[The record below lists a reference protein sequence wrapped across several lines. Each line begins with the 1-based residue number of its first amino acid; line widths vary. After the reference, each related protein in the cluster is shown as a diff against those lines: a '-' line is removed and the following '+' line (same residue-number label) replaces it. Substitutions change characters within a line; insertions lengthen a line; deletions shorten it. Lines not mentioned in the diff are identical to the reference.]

1 MWDNILKRVPS
12 LASVG
17 PWLSGK
23 GALYAGI
30 LGFGFGAL
38 LIKLNCVPSAPPT
51 TETTSMPY
59 WNIAYL
65 VGFSVIFFIL
75 WLASTQVYLRT
86 GRGTRIGL
94 AYDGHNV
101 NVLDWKRTRST
112 LRDLLKNK
120 HIKNQVTLRFVPG
133 RSILTEEYSKKYMKG
148 YHFAILITVRQSKSI
163 NIKNS
168 KCRIEVVTKKE
179 EAKFLKNILPRG
191 FSITRKFDST
201 LGDLLNAQAHTLH
214 DVLLL
219 FVAMHCYLEKQYKD
233 AAAISKHLDKS
244 LSSVMGPSQELRAQT
259 RLLDINARLR
269 LTDFSVK
276 EMPNPDE
283 LVSIRDFAETAMCYF
298 DDSPLVAI
306 AVSRMRFLL
315 SDIDGAIELTERLKN
330 KIDQMLEAGQAPTSR
345 VLPVYFLNSAFLSFI
360 RGDWDRA
367 YDGYH
372 NMLSVD
378 SYRNE
383 SWHEIINFIDY
394 VADLEQYDGICYLQT
409 LYRLIARKS
418 VPKELRTEALN
429 WIGEDESRKELRTLL
444 SSNYPSLSS
453 KSEETVRRPEQQRQV
468 KQRSKRKRKPRKKK
482 GR

>member
-1 MWDNILKRVPS
+1 M
-12 LASVG
+12 ASIG
-17 PWLSGK
+17 PWLSKK

-30 LGFGFGAL
+30 IGFGFGAL
-38 LIKLNCVPSAPPT
+38 LITLNCVPSAPNT
-51 TETTSMPY
+51 TETTSIPF

-65 VGFSVIFFIL
+65 VCFPMIFFIL
-75 WLASTQVYLRT
+75 WFVSTQVYLRT
-86 GRGTRIGL
+86 GKGTRIGL

-112 LRDLLKNK
+112 LKDLIKNK
-120 HIKNQVTLRFVPG
+120 HIKTQVTLRFVPAK
-133 RSILTEEYSKKYMKG
+133 SILTEEYSKKYRKG
-148 YHFAILITVRQSKSI
+148 YHFAILITVRQSNPV

-168 KCRIEVVTKKE
+168 RCKIEIVTKKE
-179 EAKFLKNILPRG
+179 EIKFFQKILPRG

-233 AAAISKHLDKS
+233 ASAISRHLDKS
-244 LSSVMGPSQELRAQT
+244 LSSVMGPSQEPRAQT
-259 RLLDINARLR
+259 RLLDINASLR
-269 LTDFSVK
+269 PTDFSVK

-315 SDIDGAIELTERLKN
+315 DDIDGAIELTERLKN
-330 KIDQMLEAGQAPTSR
+330 KIDQILEAGQTPSSR
-345 VLPVYFLNSAFLSFI
+345 VLPVYFLNYAFLSFI
-360 RGDWDRA
+360 HGNWDRA
-367 YDGYH
+367 YDGYN

-383 SWHEIINFIDY
+383 NWPEIINFIDY
-394 VADLEQYDGICYLQT
+394 VADLEQYDGISYLQT
-409 LYRLIARKS
+409 LYRLIANKV
-418 VPKELRTEALN
+418 VPTELRVSAEN
-429 WIGEDESRKELRTLL
+429 WVNQEQSRKDLRTLL
-444 SSNYPSLSS
+444 L
-453 KSEETVRRPEQQRQV
+453 RRHPTIDIQTQTESIGPPKKERKT
-468 KQRSKRKRKPRKKK
+468 KQRSKRKPKGRKK
-482 GR
+482 R